1 MALMAQHS
9 RESVTIRPGVEMPDW
24 SAVASPRAEE
34 ALAAIVKLFRFADGF
49 AEYSAAEDLVRRTLI
64 ALYGKSGV
72 APSAVEIAMAARFE
86 QGQTEAA
93 LDALSRR
100 DLVVLDEESGAVKG
114 AYPFTERDTGH
125 RVRLGSAVL
134 NAMCAVDA
142 LGTGAM
148 FARDCEIDS
157 SCRQCGAMIRV
168 TTAGD
173 GERLASV
180 APESA
185 MVWNGIYY
193 EGQAA
198 TSLCTV
204 IAFFC
209 SPAHSELW
217 LEGRDNSDGYPL
229 TMGEALEVGKAIF
242 RPVFSAT

>member
-1 MALMAQHS
+1 MADMAQHS
-9 RESVTIRPGVEMPDW
+9 RDSVTLRPGVEMPDW

-49 AEYSAAEDLVRRTLI
+49 ADYSARENLVRRTTI
-64 ALYGKSGV
+64 ALYGASGR
-72 APSAVEIAMAARFE
+72 APSSVEIAAAARLD

-125 RVRLGSAVL
+125 RVRLGAKVL
-134 NAMCAVDA
+134 NAMCAIDA

-148 FARDCEIDS
+148 FASDCEIDS
-157 SCRQCGAMIRV
+157 TCRQCGAPIRV
-168 TTAGD
+168 TTAGN

-180 APESA
+180 APASA

-209 SPAHSELW
+209 SPAHSERW
-217 LEGRDNSDGYPL
+217 LQGRDDSDGYPL
-229 TMGEALEVGKAIF
+229 TMGEALEIGKAIF
-242 RPVFSAT
+242 RPVLGAG